1 MSSFVDYYAVL
12 GVEAGASPAE
22 IKAAFKKLA
31 LRYHPDVY
39 KGEDAEERMRLIL
52 EAYQTLSDA
61 ELRRAYDERRRQQLG
76 LARADHSPHAEG
88 KGSTSTKATKA
99 EVSPQARRDRQRHYD
114 FPALDGPATIYLG
127 QIIYSLDAKQA
138 ATLREQGLLRGS
150 VSGGQARKDG
160 ALHLRLSTAV
170 GTPEGDVCYCHRCH
184 HRWSAPAGT
193 VLAPTQRV
201 ACPRCQAYDWT
212 EYLLLRCVHC
222 RAVFESEQI
231 RYEIGGYRY
240 GGGRLCQPYEL
251 FPLCPYCARPQWCPA
266 EDARLER
273 ERAAAARRRG
283 LSFLLALVFLLAVV
297 AALSFM
303 ALTTLIH

>member
-1 MSSFVDYYAVL
+1 MSPFVDYYAVL
-12 GVEAGASPAE
+12 GIEASASPAE

-61 ELRRAYDERRRQQLG
+61 ELRRAYDERRRQQPG
-76 LARADHSPHAEG
+76 LAGAARSTLTEREG
-88 KGSTSTKATKA
+88 SSSATAAKT

-114 FPALDGPATIYLG
+114 FPTLDGSATIYLG
-127 QIIYSLDAKQA
+127 EIIYSLDAEQA

-150 VSGGQARKDG
+150 AGSGRARKDG
-160 ALHLRLSTAV
+160 TVHVPLSPAA
-170 GTPEGDVCYCHRCH
+170 GSSGGDMRYCHRCR
-184 HRWSAPAGT
+184 HRWSAPEGT
-193 VLAPTQRV
+193 VSASVQRV
-201 ACPRCQAYDWT
+201 ACPRCQAYDWA

-231 RYEIGGYRY
+231 RYEVGVYRY
-240 GGGRLCQPYEL
+240 SGGRLCPPYEL
-251 FPLCPYCARPQWCPA
+251 FPLCPYCARSHWCPA
-266 EDARLER
+266 EEARLER